1 MLFAT
6 LRLCDFATIVPCMRR
21 LAVLLLLLVAC
32 SGEPVVTDTGTMDTR
47 EPIRIEYVGSP
58 ELQVREAANDTAPIL
73 ATYGN
78 GEAVSVLAEQGD
90 WVEVRTGDR
99 SGWAKKSDLTTAEGK
114 VAAEENP
121 QPKFRVMPMPVSAP
135 SARGDIY
142 IEAAVNTDGEV
153 ISVRMIQ
160 NTTGSEV
167 LGRQNMD
174 ALRTAKFH
182 PIVVKGERQK
192 FMYYHRVTY

>member
-1 MLFAT
+1 
-6 LRLCDFATIVPCMRR
+6 MRP
-21 LAVLLLLLVAC
+21 LAVLLLLAAAC
-32 SGEPVVTDTGTMDTR
+32 ANEPVVPDTGTMDTR
-47 EPIRIEYVGSP
+47 EPIRIEYVGAP
-58 ELQVREAANDTAPIL
+58 ELPVREKADDNAAII

-99 SGWAKKSDLTTAEGK
+99 SGWAKKADLATAAEK
-114 VAAEENP
+114 EAAEENP
-121 QPKFRVMPMPVSAP
+121 QPKFRMMPMPVSAP
-135 SARGDIY
+135 SARGEIY
-142 IEAAVNTDGEV
+142 MEANVNTDGEV
-153 ISVRMIQ
+153 VGVRMIQ
-160 NTTGSEV
+160 NTTGSDV

-174 ALRTAKFH
+174 ALRNAKFY